1 MKIYAIGDLHL
12 STAVDKPMDIFG
24 PGWENHFERIE
35 ADWRKK
41 VGEDDLVLV
50 PGDISWGMYPKEAK
64 PDLDL
69 VSRLPGKIIFTRG
82 NHDYWWKS
90 ITCVRALLDENRF
103 ALQNDAIRF
112 DGVVICGTRGW
123 AVPEIEGKFKDAEDE
138 KIFKRE
144 VIRLELAL
152 QDLSKKRKTGDKA
165 IVMIHYPPFNAKMLP
180 SEFTRLC
187 EKYDVDYVVYG
198 HLHGKNCRCKLRLVQ
213 NGIEYFLTSC
223 DQVNCELVEI
233 CEVGGAENGI

>member
-1 MKIYAIGDLHL
+1 MKIFAIGDLHL

-24 PGWENHFERIE
+24 LGWENHFERIRE
-35 ADWRKK
+35 DWLQK
-41 VGEDDLVLV
+41 VGPEDLVLI
-50 PGDISWGMYPKEAK
+50 PGDISWGMYPIEAK

-69 VSRLPGKIIFTRG
+69 VSSLPGKIIFTRG

-90 ITCVRALLDENRF
+90 ITAVRNMLSSGHY

-123 AVPEIEGKFKDAEDE
+123 AVPEVEGKFKDSEDE

-152 QDLSKKRKTGDKA
+152 QNLEKLRVSGDKS

-187 EKYDVDYVVYG
+187 EKYGVDYVVYG
-198 HLHGKNCRCKLRLVQ
+198 HLHGKNCRCKLNLVQ
-213 NGIEYFLTSC
+213 NGIEYILTSC
-223 DQVNCELVEI
+223 DQVDCRLTEI
-233 CEVGGAENGI
+233 CEVGGGNYGV